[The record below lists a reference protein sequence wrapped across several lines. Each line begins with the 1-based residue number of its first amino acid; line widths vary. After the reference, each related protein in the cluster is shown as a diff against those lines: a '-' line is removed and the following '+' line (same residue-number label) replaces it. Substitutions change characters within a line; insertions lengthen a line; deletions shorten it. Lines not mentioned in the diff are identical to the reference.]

1 MSWACSSGDGVA
13 APGERDGKAMLAG
26 TAVSDKTVGKTADK
40 TASPLPLLASMKAL
54 MASMVGASL
63 RKGAASVATRV
74 AWPTWSK

>member
-1 MSWACSSGDGVA
+1 MA

-40 TASPLPLLASMKAL
+40 TASPLPLPLPLLASMKAL
-54 MASMVGASL
+54 MASSVGASL